1 MKAGRKFYMQEQTL
15 VQKLR
20 RSELEEPGHIIEKG
34 EALHWPSTLMN
45 CEGEEVQYMDTLRA
59 NRDYVP
65 RWMFRA
71 FREKNNLSRKQ
82 LATLFSPY
90 EITEKQIAKWLRPSK
105 ADDDLLPIDVV
116 MLLSVAEKSN
126 LIYKEIFTDE
136 RIKVRSM
143 MDKYWGWK

>member
-20 RSELEEPGHIIEKG
+20 RSELEEPGHIVDKG
-34 EALHWPSTLMN
+34 EALHWPSTLIN
-45 CEGEEVQYMDTLRA
+45 CEGEEVQYVDTLRA
-59 NRDYVP
+59 YRDLVP

-71 FREKNNLSRKQ
+71 LREKNNLSRKQ
-82 LATLFSPY
+82 LAELFSANK
-90 EITEKQIAKWLRPSK
+90 ITEKQIAKWLRPSK
-105 ADDDLLPIDVV
+105 ADDDLLPIETY
-116 MLLSVAEKSN
+116 LLVSVAEKNN